1 MRKAT
6 WIVGVVALWSFVA
19 VGGGKP
25 EARAWEQ
32 SRGQAKKAAKA
43 DAKADKKADKRD
55 DKRDDKKDDK
65 KDDRADHRRDE
76 GAVVAVDRDG
86 HVRVIRDYARGGS
99 LPPGLAKRQA
109 LPPGLREQLR
119 ERGALPPGLQKR
131 LVVVPAS
138 LSRRLPP
145 VPVYYRRY
153 FAGDD
158 LLVIDT
164 RTNLIVAIVRDI
176 WG

>member
-19 VGGGKP
+19 VGGTNP

-32 SRGQAKKAAKA
+32 GRGQAKKA
-43 DAKADKKADKRD
+43 AKADKKADKRD
-55 DKRDDKKDDK
+55 DKRDEKR
-65 KDDRADHRRDE
+65 DDRADHRRDD
-76 GAVVAVDRDG
+76 GAVIAIDRDG

-145 VPVYYRRY
+145 IPVHYRRY